1 MAENLAAK
9 FAKDLPDDKEI
20 RAEFK
25 RIWKLFE
32 GAPEK
37 QLKLAG
43 GEIARAAFLAVTI
56 SRFEK
61 DIKKNGYEE
70 PYQNGQNQ
78 TGKKKTAAA
87 DLHISYTKNYLAVM
101 RQLHTVLGGLEDE
114 SAGDQFD
121 NF

>member
-20 RAEFK
+20 RNEFK

-56 SRFEK
+56 ARLEK
-61 DIKKNGYEE
+61 DISENGYEE
-70 PYQNGQNQ
+70 DYQNGQNQ
-78 TGKKKTAAA
+78 MGKKKTAAA
-87 DLHISYTKNYLAVM
+87 DLHVSYTKNFLAVM
-101 RQLHTVLGGLEDE
+101 RQLHSVLGASGEE
-114 SAGDQFD
+114 NEGDSFV

>member
-20 RAEFK
+20 RNEFK

-56 SRFEK
+56 ARLEK
-61 DIKKNGYEE
+61 DISKNSYEE
-70 PYQNGQNQ
+70 AYQNGQNQ
-78 TGKKKTAAA
+78 MGKKKTAAA
-87 DLHISYTKNYLAVM
+87 DLHVSYTKNFLAVM
-101 RQLHTVLGGLEDE
+101 RQLHSVLGASGEE
-114 SAGDQFD
+114 NEGDSFD